1 MPLRHV
7 LSGRGNLSELLDHGG
22 AGVRGDML
30 TVGNTGLGPDWEA
43 ASGAGYRHVVDLAD
57 DPPGIWTID
66 GQGQSGHPG
75 SPHYSDQYDDWLTGQ
90 LRFVPIG
97 SEIDGAT
104 VQQLV
109 PVAGAS
115 DGGA

>member
-1 MPLRHV
+1 
-7 LSGRGNLSELLDHGG
+7 
-22 AGVRGDML
+22 ML

-57 DPPGIWTID
+57 DPPGLWTID

-75 SPHYSDQYDDWLTGQ
+75 SSHYSDQYDDWLAGR

-97 SEIDGAT
+97 PEIDG
-104 VQQLV
+104 VMEQQLV
-109 PVAGAS
+109 PLNGSS
-115 DGGA
+115 DGDSPG